1 MKPTPCLLLVLLFRV
16 VAPLSITAQHTDSLQ
31 KITQISADTFSHIS
45 SPAVKECPQKAIGEL
60 LRKKTESPPG
70 PKKFMALIVPNIS
83 SNPSNGVILGL
94 GGALGWIMGPKEN
107 TRASAAPFTLAA
119 TSKKQIIGFVKSNV
133 YTKENKFFLQ
143 GDWRFYIYSQPTYG
157 LGTNSPDSGD
167 IPNSFHWEGEGGSLD
182 SLSFPMKFNY
192 IKFHEIVNRQVIG
205 NFYAGIGYHLDYY
218 YQIIDEKLYLD
229 STPQLLTPH
238 YVYSKA
244 HLFDTAHYMVSGL
257 SLNLV
262 YDSRDNLADPYKGI
276 YANLNYRYNFR
287 FLGSARE
294 SSSLW
299 VEFRTYI
306 GLSKKRARNL
316 IGVWV
321 FGDFNLSGNLPYLT
335 LPAIGEDQRTRSG
348 RGYTNGRYRGKNLVY
363 GEVEWRFP
371 ISPCSQILG
380 GVLFVNATTTDDP
393 DQNMSLFGYIRPAVG
408 VGLRVMV
415 NKYFRTNINIDFA
428 IGYHSKGIYF
438 AGQET
443 F

>member
-1 MKPTPCLLLVLLFRV
+1 
-16 VAPLSITAQHTDSLQ
+16 
-31 KITQISADTFSHIS
+31 
-45 SPAVKECPQKAIGEL
+45 
-60 LRKKTESPPG
+60 
-70 PKKFMALIVPNIS
+70 MALIVPNIS